1 MGNCAHRNKKGFT
14 LVELSLSLVFISIL
28 ALAIALIISNAVASY
43 RRGLTLNQINTV
55 GMDIVDDMRA
65 AIQGSSTREPRAED
79 CSGVIDEACENKGDL
94 VSVIKKGKV
103 NDIEDDV
110 PVAGAFCTGEYSYV
124 WNSGYTFLD
133 DAMQPQK
140 LSVYESAEKL
150 KDNAEPN
157 EIGEA
162 PRLMKIADNSRSAC
176 AWFSLEKNQ
185 TEFRVVST
193 EKPIE
198 LISSQE
204 GGNNL
209 AIYDLS
215 ARMSAAG
222 VSMNSLFYSVSFI
235 LGTVQGGINV
245 NAAGNFCSTPNDF
258 NSNFNYCAINKFNF
272 AVQATGGRE

>member
-1 MGNCAHRNKKGFT
+1 MEDYAHRNKKGFT
-14 LVELSLSLVFISIL
+14 LIELSLSLAFISIL

-65 AIQGSSTREPRAED
+65 AIQGSSTREPKVED
-79 CSGVIDEACENKGDL
+79 CSGIIGKACDSSDNL
-94 VSVIKKGKV
+94 VSVVKKG
-103 NDIEDDV
+103 DIDGVGKV
-110 PVAGAFCTGEYSYV
+110 PVAGVFCTGEYSYV
-124 WNSGYTFLD
+124 WNSGYAFLGD
-133 DAMQPQK
+133 SDKIA
-140 LSVYESAEKL
+140 LRVYKSNDGDEVPISE
-150 KDNAEPN
+150 DE
-157 EIGEA
+157 EDWI
-162 PRLMKIADNSRSAC
+162 PRLTKIADNSRSAC

-185 TEFRVVST
+185 TKFRVVST

-215 ARMSAAG
+215 AKMSVAG
-222 VSMNSLFYSVSFI
+222 VPMNSLFYSVSFI

-245 NAAGNFCSTPNDF
+245 NAAGNFCSPPNDF
-258 NSNFNYCAINKFNF
+258 NSNFDYCAINKFNF